1 MRIARQPLLVW
12 LGLLGAPTA
21 WMLQLWTAT
30 GLTLAA
36 CSAAGRGWN
45 VPVDGLTSGVT
56 AVAAA
61 TAALGGASALRVL
74 RATRDAPA
82 APPAGRVHFLAT
94 IGVVVSFLFGFLIV
108 MSGLGIVFHDDC
120 RQG

>member
-45 VPVDGLTSGVT
+45 VPVDGLTIGVT

-61 TAALGGASALRVL
+61 TAALGGASALHVL
-74 RATRDAPA
+74 RATRDAPTE
-82 APPAGRVHFLAT
+82 PHAGRVHFLAT
-94 IGVVVSFLFGFLIV
+94 IGVVVSFLFGCLIV
-108 MSGLGIVFHDDC
+108 MTGLGIVFHDDC